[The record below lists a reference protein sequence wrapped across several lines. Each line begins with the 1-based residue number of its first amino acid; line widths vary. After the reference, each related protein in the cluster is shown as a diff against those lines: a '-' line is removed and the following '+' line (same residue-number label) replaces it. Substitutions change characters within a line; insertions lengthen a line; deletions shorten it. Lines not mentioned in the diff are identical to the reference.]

1 MKNYRIQL
9 ASNYQVIEFNL
20 QIEDEERISIDHPE
34 IEDAIELVNALGRR
48 VEQAAKS
55 PASKKAPK
63 EEVKKKAPPSRNKD
77 DLATENQIDYLLSLG
92 YDGDDI
98 YELTKKEANERI
110 RKWRDG

>member
-20 QIEDEERISIDHPE
+20 QLEEEESLSIDHPE
-34 IEDAIELVNALGRR
+34 VESAIEFVNELGRR

-55 PASKKAPK
+55 PAAKKAPK
-63 EEVKKKAPPSRNKD
+63 PEKKKAPLNKKKD
-77 DLATENQIDYLLSLG
+77 DLATESQIEYLLSLG

-98 YELTKKEANERI
+98 YELSKKEANEKI
-110 RKWRDG
+110 REWRE